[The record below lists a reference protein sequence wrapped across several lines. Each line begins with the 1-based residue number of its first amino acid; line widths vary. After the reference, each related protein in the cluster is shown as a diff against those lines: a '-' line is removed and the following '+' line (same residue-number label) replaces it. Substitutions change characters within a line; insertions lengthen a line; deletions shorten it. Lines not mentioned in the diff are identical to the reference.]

1 MNFIDITPFVIPERV
16 LNFDFSTQMLFRCI
30 ERKYAETFINGEIR
44 FGQPK
49 NWIEKEK
56 NGKGQTAAKAIKLPN
71 GVDITAK
78 LNAYNSGFYKKE
90 APIIIYD
97 VSLRANNDYE
107 QTGTH

>member
-56 NGKGQTAAKAIKLPN
+56 NGNKGQGDLLEGRFQSRHKLKFAWET
-71 GVDITAK
+71 IWIQIYST
-78 LNAYNSGFYKKE
+78 KKYG
-90 APIIIYD
+90 I
-97 VSLRANNDYE
+97 L
-107 QTGTH
+107 